1 MGVLVQ
7 AVREQRQATITLVN
21 IVRRQKLKIIKL
33 QDQIKELEDKG
44 GK

>member
-1 MGVLVQ
+1 MAQ

-21 IVRRQKLKIIKL
+21 IVSRQKLKIIKL